1 MQTSGTYE
9 LTMILGAATLLLWG
23 VRMVRTGVMRT
34 YGAQIRKLLPRALE
48 NFLVALAIG
57 VGAATALQ
65 SSIAVAVFTSSLA
78 AAGVIP
84 VADGL
89 LLLLG
94 ADAGSAVV
102 AALLTLDLK
111 AFWPMLM
118 FVGYL
123 LHAFFSETE
132 SPLKQLGRIFLGVAM
147 ILIALTFMSQVS
159 HGLAES
165 ELIRIIIS
173 SLGSELVLA
182 LLLFAILTWLAHSS
196 IAILL
201 FWASLVQAGI
211 TTDPTL
217 ILAALF
223 GINLGNAAPPI
234 IMTWRQAAPAKRI
247 VWGNAAFKFI
257 GVLLCFLALP
267 WISGVYDLLPGAP
280 SFRVMLLHIIFNLGL
295 IVIFSGLVNPA
306 ARILERF
313 FAEPVK
319 AADQIGPKYIPAANA
334 PASQK
339 PEAFPVTALSR
350 EVLRILGTV
359 QFMIEL
365 TREMLVEGKADN
377 AEEILRQE
385 NKVDVLFKAVRL
397 YAVELTRK
405 GLGEGDQAK
414 VLALLRYSA
423 SLENSGDVIS
433 KTMVGIP
440 KSMKKDGKKFSAQGR
455 EDLENLFTY
464 LIGNTQLAAEVIMG
478 WNADAAGVLVQRK
491 RDFKAMCNDR
501 LRRHIDRL
509 SEDLPNS
516 MESSAA
522 HLDLILDIRW
532 INTQVSSIG
541 YDVSPENEVPGDEV
555 AEELAARPES

>member
-34 YGAQIRKLLPRALE
+34 YGAQIRKLLPRALN
-48 NFLVALAIG
+48 NFLVALGIG

-84 VADGL
+84 VAEGL

-111 AFWPMLM
+111 AIWPMLM

-132 SPLKQLGRIFLGVAM
+132 SPFKQLGRIFLGIAM

-211 TTDPTL
+211 TTDPSL

-234 IMTWRQAAPAKRI
+234 IMTWRQAAPARRI
-247 VWGNAAFKFI
+247 VWGNAAFKLS
-257 GVLLCFLALP
+257 GVLLCFAGLR
-267 WISGVYDLLPGAP
+267 WISEIYHLLPGAP
-280 SFRVMLLHIIFNLGL
+280 SFRVMMLHILFNVGL
-295 IVIFSGLVNPA
+295 IVLFSGLVKPA

-313 FAEPVK
+313 FADPLK
-319 AADQIGPKYIPAANA
+319 PADQIGPKYIPAANA
-334 PASQK
+334 TAAK

-359 QFMIEL
+359 QYMIEL
-365 TREMLVEGKADN
+365 TRDMLVEGKADN
-377 AEEILRQE
+377 ADEILRQE
-385 NKVDVLFKAVRL
+385 NKVDVLFKAVRV
-397 YAVELTRK
+397 YAVDLTRK

-440 KSMKKDGKKFSAQGR
+440 KAMKKDGKKFSEQGKD
-455 EDLENLFTY
+455 DLEQLFSY

-516 MESSAA
+516 METSAV
-522 HLDLILDIRW
+522 HLDLVLDIRW